1 MACMTTLQT
10 PPSPRPVLDSH
21 PQPSLLRRLLGSR
34 ESGVFI
40 AFVILFAILSILR
53 NRTFLSQGN
62 LANLG
67 STISYFAIL
76 GIGVL
81 FVIVTG
87 GVDLS
92 LGSAA
97 GLCGYIGAMAIAATP
112 N

>member
-1 MACMTTLQT
+1 MTTVE
-10 PPSPRPVLDSH
+10 PPAAPREQ
-21 PQPSLLRRLLGSR
+21 QPALLVRLLRSR

-40 AFVILFAILSILR
+40 AFVILFATLAILR
-53 NRTFLSQGN
+53 NRTFLSQEN

-67 STISYFAIL
+67 ATISYFAIL

-97 GLCGYIGAMAIAATP
+97 GLCGYVGAMAIVATP
-112 N
+112 NPYVGIF